1 MIKRGKFRKILI
13 WFFVFICAI
22 MAIGTIPSVEMI
34 LFAGVAVMLLPIKK
48 IDSLWIKMLK
58 GKRLWIKTVSLI
70 IVFFIAGCMMPQP
83 DKTDTNPTE
92 IASEINSETQVS
104 TETQAVTESDSETE
118 TQTETESES
127 QSKPGPQDELL
138 NNNSYVSLDSI
149 PAYDG
154 KAYVAVNDNVPF
166 FTDSEL
172 TTEAFEYY
180 SELDSLGR
188 CGVTY
193 ANVCKEM
200 MPTEERGKIGMIKPS
215 GWHTI
220 KYDVVDGKYLYNRCH
235 LIGYQLSGENANKK
249 NLITGTRYLNIEGM
263 LPFENMVAD
272 YVKET
277 GHHVLYRVTTIFEG
291 DNLVA
296 NGVLMEA
303 ESVEDNGSGILF
315 NVYCYNVQPGV
326 TINYATGESSLDGT
340 DMQQSSGADSSANST
355 NNNVSA
361 GTTGNNTTAVS
372 GSGSAASDQ
381 TAVSDQTAD
390 QGNPS
395 NEAVTVHI
403 TKTGKK
409 YHRAGCRYLKDS
421 DSEVTLDEAKSL
433 GLSPCGVCNPPQ

>member
-1 MIKRGKFRKILI
+1 MFKSIK
-13 WFFVFICAI
+13 
-22 MAIGTIPSVEMI
+22 MAIYEM
-34 LFAGVAVMLLPIKK
+34 LAVVLVL
-48 IDSLWIKMLK
+48 
-58 GKRLWIKTVSLI
+58 T
-70 IVFFIAGCMMPQP
+70 GC
-83 DKTDTNPTE
+83 
-92 IASEINSETQVS
+92 S
-104 TETQAVTESDSETE
+104 TEALSAGSEVPVWK
-118 TQTETESES
+118 QTETVSETDTTGNT
-127 QSKPGPQDELL
+127 QSDTQADDGQQAQAAPQSDEGPQDELL
-138 NNNSYVSLDSI
+138 NNNSFVSLDSI

-172 TTEAFEYY
+172 TTDAFEYY

-193 ANVCKEM
+193 ANVCKEI
-200 MPTEERGKIGMIKPS
+200 MPTEERGKIGMVKPS
-215 GWHTI
+215 GWHTV

-235 LIGYQLSGENANKK
+235 LIGYQLSGENANTR
-249 NLITGTRYLNIEGM
+249 NLITGTRYLNVEGM

-277 GHHVLYRVTTIFEG
+277 GHHVLYRVTPIFEG

-303 ESVEDNGSGILF
+303 KSVEDNGAGILF

-326 TINYATGESSLDGT
+326 TINYANGESSLDGT
-340 DMQQSSGADSSANST
+340 AAQQSSGADSSANGTDS
-355 NNNVSA
+355 SA
-361 GTTGNNTTAVS
+361 SDANTGSSGTVVASS
-372 GSGSAASDQ
+372 GSSTSDSAAVTDQQASDQ
-381 TAVSDQTAD
+381 NNS
-390 QGNPS
+390 S

>member
-1 MIKRGKFRKILI
+1 MFKSIK
-13 WFFVFICAI
+13 
-22 MAIGTIPSVEMI
+22 MAIYEM
-34 LFAGVAVMLLPIKK
+34 LAVVLVLTGCSTEALSAGSEVPVWKQK
-48 IDSLWIKMLK
+48 E
-58 GKRLWIKTVSLI
+58 TVSE
-70 IVFFIAGCMMPQP
+70 
-83 DKTDTNPTE
+83 TDTTGN
-92 IASEINSETQVS
+92 TQS
-104 TETQAVTESDSETE
+104 DTQADDGQQAQAAPQSDE
-118 TQTETESES
+118 
-127 QSKPGPQDELL
+127 GPQDELL
-138 NNNSYVSLDSI
+138 NNNSFVSLDSI

-172 TTEAFEYY
+172 TTDAFEYY

-193 ANVCKEM
+193 ANVCKEI
-200 MPTEERGKIGMIKPS
+200 MPTEERGKIGMVKPS
-215 GWHTI
+215 GWHTV

-235 LIGYQLSGENANKK
+235 LIGYQLSGENANTR
-249 NLITGTRYLNIEGM
+249 NLITGTRYLNVEGM

-277 GHHVLYRVTTIFEG
+277 ENHVLYRVTPIFEG

-303 ESVEDNGSGILF
+303 KSVEDNGAGILF

-326 TINYATGESSLDGT
+326 TINYANGESSLDGT
-340 DMQQSSGADSSANST
+340 DAQQNNGSDATANST
-355 NNNVSA
+355 DNSVSA
-361 GTTGNNTTAVS
+361 ANTGNSDAAVTSS
-372 GSGSAASDQ
+372 GSSTSNSAAVTDQQASDQ
-381 TAVSDQTAD
+381 NNS
-390 QGNPS
+390 S